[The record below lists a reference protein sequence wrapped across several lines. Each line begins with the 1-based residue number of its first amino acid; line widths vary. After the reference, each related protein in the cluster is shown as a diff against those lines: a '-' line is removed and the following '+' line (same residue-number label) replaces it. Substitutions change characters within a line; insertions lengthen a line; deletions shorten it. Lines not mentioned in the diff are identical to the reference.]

1 MIIYMYR
8 VMCFTNRKLCD
19 EDYIKRLTDIAYS
32 EISATVLR
40 EKDLSEDEYYEL
52 AKKVNE
58 IYKKAGKTLILH
70 NFYKVAKRLDIDKI
84 HLPLSVLE
92 SMNEEERAY
101 FKILGASCHS
111 IEDAVKAQKYGCTYI
126 TAGHIYATDCKR
138 GVSPRGLDFL
148 REITHKV
155 SIPVW
160 AIGGISMDNIEEV
173 ASCGA
178 YGGCIMSGLMK
189 NDYETLKSNLFTYF
203 S

>member
-1 MIIYMYR
+1 MYR

-32 EISATVLR
+32 DVSATVLR
-40 EKDLSEDEYYEL
+40 EKDLSEDEYYRL

-58 IYKKAGKTLILH
+58 IYEKAGKTLILH
-70 NFYKVAKRLDIDKI
+70 NFYKIAKELNIDKI

-101 FKILGASCHS
+101 FRILGASCHS
-111 IEDAVKAQKYGCTYI
+111 IEDAVKAESYGCTYI
-126 TAGHIYATDCKR
+126 TAGHIYVTDCKM
-138 GVSPRGLDFL
+138 GVKPRGLDFL
-148 REITHKV
+148 REITQKV
-155 SIPVW
+155 DIPVW

-173 ASCGA
+173 VSCGA

-189 NDYETLKSNLFTYF
+189 SDHDTLKSKFFTYF